1 MRNPGPTIN
10 GQRNPEGYIT
20 GYPVSASRE
29 TNNKI
34 LIEIDEL
41 PVTAAVTL
49 ELEELSIDLSTHP
62 SLEIGVRLEEKFS
75 ATKLIYRADSSSRD
89 NHTETQTVTL
99 KVHSHWRFCK
109 VKAKGFFCL
118 AHPLASV
125 RGLNP

>member
-20 GYPVSASRE
+20 DYPVSASRE

-34 LIEIDEL
+34 IIEIDEL

-99 KVHSHWRFCK
+99 TGDNAIVVSYLSNSPSNPKDYVRLK
-109 VKAKGFFCL
+109 YKGE
-118 AHPLASV
+118 
-125 RGLNP
+125 

>member
-1 MRNPGPTIN
+1 MALYLNLTISFFCFPVYPAFAMRNPGPTIN

-34 LIEIDEL
+34 LIEIDKL

-62 SLEIGVRLEEKFS
+62 SLENWSKI
-75 ATKLIYRADSSSRD
+75 
-89 NHTETQTVTL
+89 
-99 KVHSHWRFCK
+99 
-109 VKAKGFFCL
+109 
-118 AHPLASV
+118 
-125 RGLNP
+125 RGKILCNKTYIQS